1 VIEPQFDRLVPD
13 ALPEQ
18 ERAVGPDDREQAIPM
33 SLLAL
38 TAPDQAIDEKSG
50 ASGGWSE
57 VQPLSIG
64 PVLARPVAEQ
74 SQSRAVETPD
84 VTSANVARVAFVR
97 EEGLNLRSGPSQA
110 TSSMAQL
117 PFGTRVHVLEDE
129 ARHPDWQKVTT
140 PTGSVGYLYAKQVHF
155 PPPDL
160 IARDPGLRLI
170 RVRPGQTMWG
180 LVKEQY
186 GIQGNESTADQNINH
201 FINAI
206 RAVNKSE
213 AFTIETDWMDDI
225 GNWAI
230 SGRDASDTLLRA
242 GYDLWIPSFGVAAGM
257 DVGSGTVTG
266 EIARLIKKIEQK
278 LKDFRDAG
286 LAAGKYIPGA
296 VAAHVGEA
304 GVGLLK
310 GLVDFALDAVKI
322 LAISTAVGALIGALF
337 GGVGALPG
345 AEIGFEIGLLILEAY
360 GLAMLIELILSMAG
374 QLLGQLAS
382 FVGQTWEANGDPKK
396 IEDAGKTLAEAIGI
410 LAAAALL
417 AAVAYLMKKGGQ
429 ALAKTKFAKTIG
441 QTELAKYMSDRANM
455 KSTKEA
461 LAPKEP
467 PPTTGGKGNVPPVV
481 RSRGASGSGT
491 GENFKLEDHPTVRD
505 PVVEKRPG
513 TARPTRPTTSTTKKT
528 VKPPPRPTR
537 GSTPE
542 DLASVHGEATE
553 GTGRGGRS
561 PSDPEELNASQER
574 RAVDKEELEKMSP
587 RYEGDRFDAAMTEE
601 DLALVAQ
608 ELFPEYKYDPAT
620 KGRVIYRGGKPTRV
634 RSKGSTVPD
643 LYLRGRRARAGDPRL
658 SPISLEAKN
667 YYLGDAAVYDEF
679 LSATAKQAT
688 QRAAALP
695 KSAQQHVVIDLR
707 GQNPPPGF
715 LDRLRN
721 DLAERSGGVLK
732 PDRIHFLTSGAE

>member
-1 VIEPQFDRLVPD
+1 MIEQGLDRPVPE
-13 ALPEQ
+13 ALPEEQ
-18 ERAVGPDDREQAIPM
+18 RAVGLDDRAQPIPM
-33 SLLAL
+33 SLFALA
-38 TAPDQAIDEKSG
+38 APDQESDETGG
-50 ASGGWSE
+50 AWGGRSE

-64 PVLARPVAEQ
+64 PELATPAAEQ
-74 SQSRAVETPD
+74 SQSRARQTPD
-84 VTSANVARVAFVR
+84 VSSAHVSRVAFVR
-97 EEGLNLRSGPSQA
+97 EEGLNLRSGPSQT
-110 TSSMAQL
+110 TSSMGQL

-129 ARHPDWQKVTT
+129 ARQADWQKVTT
-140 PTGSVGYLYAKQVHF
+140 STGNVGYLYAKQVHF

-170 RVRPGQTMWG
+170 RVQPGQTMWG
-180 LVKEQY
+180 LVRQQY
-186 GIQGNESTADQNINH
+186 GIQGNESTADQNMNH

-213 AFTIETDWMDDI
+213 AFTIETDWMDAF

-286 LAAGKYIPGA
+286 AAAGKYIPAA

-304 GVGLLK
+304 ASGLIH

-322 LAISTAVGALIGALF
+322 LAISTLVGALIGALF
-337 GGVGALPG
+337 GGAGALPG

-374 QLLGQLAS
+374 QLLGQLGS
-382 FVGQTWEANGDPKK
+382 FVRQAWEANGDPKK
-396 IEDAGKTLAEAIGI
+396 IEDAGKTLAEAIGV
-410 LAAAALL
+410 LAVAALL
-417 AAVAYLMKKGGQ
+417 AAVAYLMKKGGE

-455 KSTKEA
+455 KSTNEA

-467 PPTTGGKGNVPPVV
+467 VPTTGGKGTVPPVV

-491 GENFKLEDHPTVRD
+491 GENFKLEDHPTVRE
-505 PVVEKRPG
+505 PVVETRPG
-513 TARPTRPTTSTTKKT
+513 TARPTRPTTTPTKQA

-542 DLASVHGEATE
+542 DVASVHAEATE
-553 GTGRGGRS
+553 HTGRGGRS
-561 PSDPEELNASQER
+561 PSDPEELSASPDRRLVGDEDVAGLSAPRRPSRPSGATPPPGPKAPPGAR
-574 RAVDKEELEKMSP
+574 RAW
-587 RYEGDRFDAAMTEE
+587 
-601 DLALVAQ
+601 
-608 ELFPEYKYDPAT
+608 
-620 KGRVIYRGGKPTRV
+620 
-634 RSKGSTVPD
+634 
-643 LYLRGRRARAGDPRL
+643 LRRRL
-658 SPISLEAKN
+658 
-667 YYLGDAAVYDEF
+667 
-679 LSATAKQAT
+679 
-688 QRAAALP
+688 
-695 KSAQQHVVIDLR
+695 QQHVDAARQRFEAEGYTPKQELDVRANPRSAAMHRGSRIDAFAKESVMNDPDLASVITAPDFIPEPDFIDSALKTPGDDWFDATTTGSWQAHLR
-707 GQNPPPGF
+707 KYGARYGRGVF
-715 LDRLRN
+715 LDAGPTTPR
-721 DLAERSGGVLK
+721 K
-732 PDRIHFLTSGAE
+732 